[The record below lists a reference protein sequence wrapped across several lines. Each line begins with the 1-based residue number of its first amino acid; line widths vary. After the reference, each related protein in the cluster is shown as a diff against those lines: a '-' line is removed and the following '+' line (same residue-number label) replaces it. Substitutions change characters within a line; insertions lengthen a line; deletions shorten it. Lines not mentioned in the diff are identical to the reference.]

1 MNYKTLIV
9 EDEPL
14 LSGTL
19 KKKIEHLRPD
29 IIIDDE
35 LRTVEDTVKWLK
47 SNPEPAIIFMDIQLA
62 DGICF
67 SIFNQADVSN
77 KAIIFTTAYNEYA
90 IEAFDINSVAYLLK
104 PIKIDELRKVFVKLE
119 KISQVM
125 ESRLTSVQKI
135 DYSKLAEEVTRQ
147 QNKFRKRFLV
157 AKADAYKQIPVED
170 IAFFMVED
178 KITIAVTFKNR
189 QHIIDWTLSDLEEEL
204 NPDDFLR
211 MNRQF
216 IINLNAIDRV
226 ENYFNSK
233 LIVKLIPGLE
243 TPERIVV
250 SRDKASTVKNW
261 LDR

>member
-47 SNPEPAIIFMDIQLA
+47 SNPEPALIFMDIQLA

-67 SIFNQADVSN
+67 SIFDQADASN
-77 KAIIFTTAYNEYA
+77 KAIVFTTAYNEYA

-104 PIKIDELRKVFVKLE
+104 PIKTDDLKKVFAKLD
-119 KISQVM
+119 KVS
-125 ESRLTSVQKI
+125 LTIDQQIASSKLI
-135 DYSKLAEEVTRQ
+135 DYSRLAEEVTRH
-147 QNKFRKRFLV
+147 QNRFRKRFLV
-157 AKADAYKQIPVED
+157 AKADAYKKIPVED

-178 KITIAVTFKNR
+178 KITLAVTFKNR

-204 NPDDFLR
+204 NPDEFLR

-216 IINLNAIDRV
+216 IINLDAIDRV

-233 LIVKLIPGLE
+233 LIIKLIPGLE
-243 TPERIVV
+243 TPERILV
-250 SRDKASTVKNW
+250 SRDKASIVKKW